1 MLVDVHCHL
10 YFPQF
15 EKDFEEVIKRA
26 ESVGLVSIINAGTDH
41 DSNVTVLGLSKKY
54 KIINATL
61 GLYPTE
67 ALEISDE
74 ELDKELD
81 FIKSHKDNIVGIGE
95 VGLDFQL
102 TTEPEQR
109 EKQIKVFKK
118 LITELKPLN
127 KTFVIHSR
135 KAEKQCIEILEELEV
150 KKVNFHCFSGNFK
163 LAKRIEQNN
172 WTMSIPANIGKSEHF
187 QGIVKQTS
195 INNLLTETDSPFLSP
210 VGEERSEPS
219 FVKQTI
225 KKIAEIKDMDV
236 KEVTNNIFLNYQKSF
251 S

>member
-15 EKDFEEVIKRA
+15 DSDINEVIKRSELA
-26 ESVGLVSIINAGTDH
+26 GLVSMINAGTNH
-41 DSNVTVLGLSKKY
+41 ESNLKVLELSKKH
-54 KIINATL
+54 KSIQATL

-67 ALEISDE
+67 TLEMSDK
-74 ELDKELD
+74 ELDAELD
-81 FIKSHKDNIVGIGE
+81 FIKSQKDNIVGIGE

-102 TTEPEQR
+102 STEPEQR
-109 EKQIKVFKK
+109 EKQIRFFKK
-118 LITELKPLN
+118 LVSSLKSLN

-135 KAEKQCIEILEELEV
+135 KAEKECIEILEELGV

-163 LAKRIEQNN
+163 LARRIEQNN
-172 WTMSIPANIGKSEHF
+172 WSMSIPANIGKSEHF

-210 VGEERSEPS
+210 AGEERSEPS

-225 KKIAEIKDMDV
+225 EKIAEIKGLDV
-236 KEVTNNIFLNYQKSF
+236 DEVKKIIFLNYQKLF